1 MGYSNVFKKSLL
13 FFLVPALLLYILF
26 WVVPV
31 LMSFHYS
38 LTNWNGVGAN
48 VKFIGFNNFANLL
61 TDGTLVN
68 IIKNTFIY
76 ALFCIIYGNLVAI
89 AIALIL
95 DEKLKLVGF
104 YRTAFYLPTLFSSIV
119 IGFVWNYVYMPN
131 YGFITKILELV
142 GASNWEPNL
151 LGNPHTSLLAVAFVD
166 CWKMIGTYT
175 IIYIAGLK
183 NVSGELLEAGL
194 IDGCNWWN
202 MIRHI
207 KLPLMAPAI
216 TINLILGLIN
226 GMKAFDYIY
235 LLTGGG
241 PGAASQTIMLS
252 VYQTAFGDNLFGKAA
267 AIAVVAFLIIFV
279 LTAVFMMYLRRREV
293 EA

>member
-13 FFLVPALLLYILF
+13 FFLVPALLMYIFF

-31 LMSFHYS
+31 LMTFGFSI
-38 LTNWNGVGAN
+38 TNWSGVGN
-48 VKFIGFNNFANLL
+48 NLKLIGWKNFEFLIA
-61 TDGTLVN
+61 DGTLSN
-68 IIKNTFIY
+68 ILKNTFLY
-76 ALFCIIYGNLVAI
+76 AIFTILYGNLVAI

-104 YRTAFYLPTLFSSIV
+104 YRTAFYLPTLYSSIV
-119 IGFVWNYVYMPN
+119 VGFVWSYVYMPN
-131 YGFITKILELV
+131 YGFIAKLLEMMGIHNLD
-142 GASNWEPNL
+142 PNL
-151 LGNPHTSLLAVAFVD
+151 LGNPHSALWAVAFVE
-166 CWKMIGTYT
+166 CWKTIGTYA

-202 MIRHI
+202 MIRRI
-207 KLPLMAPAI
+207 KLPLLAPAI
-216 TINLILGLIN
+216 TINLVLGLIN

-241 PGAASQTIMLS
+241 PGVASQTLMFS
-252 VYQTAFGDNLFGKAA
+252 VYQTAFGENLFGKAA
-267 AIAVVAFLIIFV
+267 AIAVIAFLLIFI
-279 LTAVFMMYLRRREV
+279 LTAVLVVYLRSKEV